1 MMSEKPQVLIIGA
14 GLAGLTCA
22 WNLHHAGVSFQIL
35 EAANSVGGRMQT
47 DVVDGF
53 LLDRGFQ
60 VLLTAY
66 PEARKML
73 DYSALSLSKFYP
85 GAMVRAGER
94 FHRVADPLRQPLDA
108 LANIFSPIG
117 TLADKLRIARLRRRV
132 TTGKLDELFNRPETK
147 TLAALQSEGFSDVL
161 IQTFFK
167 PFLGGVFLDPDLDT
181 SSRMF
186 EFLFRMFSLGDT
198 SLPANGMRAIPEQIL
213 ARLPP
218 DAVRL
223 NTPVKK
229 VMTNTVSLGSGEELS
244 ADAVVVATDG
254 YTAAQLLERRAPRW
268 HTVACIYFAAD
279 RPPINEPLLVLN
291 GNGDGP
297 VNNLCV
303 PSLVSSSYAPAGAAL
318 ISATVLRPERYEP
331 VWIEGI
337 VREQLSNWFGPQ
349 VRQWEHLRT
358 YQINRALP
366 EQLSLS
372 SAKARAS
379 GYVTKGLYLCGD
391 HTENSSINGA
401 IKSGRVVAET
411 VVSDLSNPSGEFAG
425 ESFGGLIRARDL
437 DSRESFL

>member
-1 MMSEKPQVLIIGA
+1 MSEKPQVLIIGA

-22 WNLHHAGVSFQIL
+22 WNLHQAGVSFQIL
-35 EAANSVGGRMQT
+35 EAASSIGGRVQT

-66 PEARKML
+66 PEARKIL
-73 DYSALSLSKFYP
+73 DYPALLLSKFYP
-85 GAMVRAGER
+85 GATVRVGER
-94 FHRVADPLRQPLDA
+94 FHRVADPLRQPVDA
-108 LANIFSPIG
+108 LRNIFSPIG
-117 TLADKLRIARLRRRV
+117 TLPDKLRIARLRRRV

-147 TLAALQSEGFSDVL
+147 TLTALQSEGFSDAL
-161 IQTFFK
+161 IETFFK
-167 PFLGGVFLDPDLDT
+167 PFLGGVFLEPDLDT

-198 SLPANGMRAIPEQIL
+198 SLPANGMRAIPEQIW
-213 ARLPP
+213 ARLPR

-223 NTPVKK
+223 NTPVKRVITK
-229 VMTNTVSLGSGEELS
+229 TVSLGSGEELS

-254 YTAAQLLERRAPRW
+254 YTAAQLLKRRAPRW
-268 HTVACIYFAAD
+268 HAAACVYFAAD
-279 RPPINEPLLVLN
+279 RPPISEPLLVLN

-303 PSLVSSSYAPAGAAL
+303 PSLVSRSYAPAGAAL
-318 ISATVLRPERYEP
+318 ISATVLRPEQYEP
-331 VWIEGI
+331 ARIESI
-337 VREQLSNWFGPQ
+337 VREQLSNWFGPE

-366 EQLSLS
+366 EQLSIS

-379 GYVTKGLYLCGD
+379 DYIAKGLYLCGD

-401 IKSGRVVAET
+401 IMSGRVAAQA
-411 VVSDLSNPSGEFAG
+411 VVSDLSDPAGQFAG
-425 ESFGGLIRARDL
+425 QSFGSLIREREL
-437 DSRESFL
+437 DSRENFYE